1 MISEKLFAR
10 PLPVQIPIGVEDTF
24 EGAIDLIT
32 MKALYWTDPEDRDID
47 VRDIPEG
54 LLASARSSRASMIE
68 SLSENDDLLMEKYLE
83 GLEPSEEE
91 LKNAVRNQTIGNLL
105 FPVFCGSALK
115 KKGVQSVLDAIVDY
129 LPSPKDIKPV
139 EGHDVKDHDVILT
152 REASDKEPFSALV
165 FKIMSDSYIGKLTYL
180 RVYSG
185 HIKSGDSVLNLT
197 MGKKERINRF
207 LRMHAN
213 DREEISE
220 IYTGDI
226 VAVVGLKNARTGDTL
241 CDENSPILLEKMI
254 FPEPVISVAIE
265 PKTKADQEKLMN
277 TLARLE
283 DEDPTFRVNTNAET
297 GQLLISGMGELHLD
311 IIVDRL
317 MREFNIQANVGKPV
331 VTYKET
337 VTESA
342 QARHVFEKVV
352 AGKDQFGDVTVLLG
366 PAERGAGF
374 VFVNSLPAGVLPG
387 DCLSAIEAGFR
398 DSVEAGVIAGYK
410 MVDVRAE
417 LKAAT
422 FDENKSVN
430 VAYRIAANQALKE
443 AARKGNPALMEPIMK
458 TGDRMPAM
466 SIRVMS

>member
-1 MISEKLFAR
+1 
-10 PLPVQIPIGVEDTF
+10 
-24 EGAIDLIT
+24 
-32 MKALYWTDPEDRDID
+32 
-47 VRDIPEG
+47 
-54 LLASARSSRASMIE
+54 
-68 SLSENDDLLMEKYLE
+68 
-83 GLEPSEEE
+83 
-91 LKNAVRNQTIGNLL
+91 
-105 FPVFCGSALK
+105 
-115 KKGVQSVLDAIVDY
+115 
-129 LPSPKDIKPV
+129 
-139 EGHDVKDHDVILT
+139 
-152 REASDKEPFSALV
+152 
-165 FKIMSDSYIGKLTYL
+165 
-180 RVYSG
+180 
-185 HIKSGDSVLNLT
+185 
-197 MGKKERINRF
+197 
-207 LRMHAN
+207 
-213 DREEISE
+213 
-220 IYTGDI
+220 
-226 VAVVGLKNARTGDTL
+226 
-241 CDENSPILLEKMI
+241 MI

-265 PKTKADQEKLMN
+265 PKTKADQETLMN

-458 TGDRMPAM
+458 LEIVCPDEYTGDVINDLNSRRGKIENITYRGELKVIDASVPLSEVFGYATNVRSITQGRASHTLQFSNYELVPENIKEKLIARMRGLI
-466 SIRVMS
+466 SY